1 MILVMSYVK
10 AQLGGPV
17 AGWLVPVAAA
27 NKTMGGA
34 ARGLRGPRLAEL
46 AGDLPAGAGSDPEPQ
61 GREYVEAA
69 RALGAG
75 AAHVITGHLL
85 PNTAGTILVAATL
98 GVRKAFLL
106 EASLSSVSASIRRL
120 PAGD

>member
-27 NKTMGGA
+27 NKTMGGLLGVFVA
-34 ARGLRGPRLAEL
+34 LGLPSWLATCRLVRGQILSLKA
-46 AGDLPAGAGSDPEPQ
+46 
-61 GREYVEAA
+61 REYVEAA

-75 AAHVITGHLL
+75 AAHVTGHLV

-98 GVRKAFLL
+98 GVPNAILL

>member
-1 MILVMSYVK
+1 MALGLPSWLATCRLVRGQILSLK
-10 AQLGGPV
+10 A
-17 AGWLVPVAAA
+17 
-27 NKTMGGA
+27 
-34 ARGLRGPRLAEL
+34 
-46 AGDLPAGAGSDPEPQ
+46 
-61 GREYVEAA
+61 REYVEAA

-98 GVRKAFLL
+98 GVRKAILL
-106 EASLSSVSASIRRL
+106 EASLLSVSASIRRL